1 MTDATKLAIETLA
14 KDSYAGKLSFGQVV
28 GSLVDAGVASYFVDY
43 RTGVTTYYFEEGG
56 VCTLD
61 FGKKEY
67 LIPAVFDAQSLVAAI
82 RGAQRDEVRYPEFV
96 RLSMTAGCVGY
107 FVWITGRHVSYFGH
121 AGEVHVEQFPSAK

>member
-1 MTDATKLAIETLA
+1 MNDAAILAIEAVA

-28 GSLVDAGVASYFVDY
+28 GSLVEAGVGSYFVDY
-43 RTGVTTYYFEEGG
+43 RTGITTYYFEDGR
-56 VCTLD
+56 VYTLV

-67 LIPAVFDAQSLVAAI
+67 LIPAAFDTQSLVAAI

-107 FVWITGRHVSYFGH
+107 IVWITGRHVSYFGH
-121 AGEVHVEQFPSAK
+121 AGEVHVEHFPPAK